1 MFMRFAGRPFG
12 RAVAVV
18 ALCALFVACGGG
30 GGGGH
35 KKKNQAPSAS
45 FTLAPASGLIPLAV
59 SVNASGST
67 DRDGTIGSY
76 VWDFGDGSASASGV
90 TVTHDY
96 AAVGYYTITLR
107 VTDDK
112 GASASA
118 VRHATAMTDV
128 AAQWYSVEEI
138 PSLGGS
144 YTEPRRVNNLGNV
157 TGFSYLA
164 NSKTAHAFLYSGG
177 STRDL
182 GTLGGPESYGEDVND
197 AGDVVGVS
205 ETTSGDRAFLYRA
218 GTMRDLGTL
227 GGPYS
232 EANGIN
238 ERGQI
243 VGASYDSSGS
253 IRAFMHEDNSMH
265 SLGTLG
271 GDYSTAN
278 DVSASGKVAGR
289 SRTAANEEHLF
300 IYEGGVM
307 SDAGSGLPNTQLW
320 ATAINDR
327 TDVVGMWAP
336 PQGYV
341 GLTGFLYRS
350 GVLGSLVD
358 RYSEPLDVNN
368 PGVVVGYAHF
378 QNGTVGHAFVWDA
391 TNGIQDLNSLIEP
404 SLGITLQVAEGT
416 NDIGQIVV
424 HGYRTA
430 TGENV
435 AVLLTPT
442 AKPAP

>member
-12 RAVAVV
+12 RAVAV
-18 ALCALFVACGGG
+18 ATLCALLVACG

-205 ETTSGDRAFLYRA
+205 ETTSGDRAFMYHA

-232 EANGIN
+232 DAYGIN
-238 ERGQI
+238 AGGQV
-243 VGASYDSSGS
+243 VGASYDGSGS
-253 IRAFMHEDNSMH
+253 IRAYIYENGAMR

-271 GDYSTAN
+271 GDYSIAN
-278 DVSASGKVAGR
+278 DVSGNGQVAGM
-289 SRTAANEEHLF
+289 SLTATNEAHLF
-300 IYEGGVM
+300 VYANGAM
-307 SDAGSGLPNTQLW
+307 TDAGSSAPNMGLW
-320 ATAINDR
+320 AAAINND
-327 TDVVGMWAP
+327 TDVVGMWVP
-336 PQGYV
+336 PVGYA
-341 GLTGFLYRS
+341 GYTGFLYRE
-350 GVLGSLVD
+350 GVLTELAPG
-358 RYSEPLDVNN
+358 YTEPADINN
-368 PGVVVGYAHF
+368 AGVIVGYAHF
-378 QNGTVGHAFVWDA
+378 GLEGHAFVWDA
-391 TNGIQDLNSLIEP
+391 TSGMQDVNTLIDPALGLTLSVIQ
-404 SLGITLQVAEGT
+404 GV
-416 NDIGQIVV
+416 NDVGQLTGR
-424 HGYRTA
+424 GYRAA
-430 TGENV
+430 TGEDI